1 VPDLF
6 LFKVVKGKDY
16 VPAPN
21 PNFVIRFPKERN
33 DYINFIEQTV
43 GSMLARRALYEMQF
57 DKIDRAK
64 IYIKKIKNDFPNYI
78 LPQGLAEVLEK

>member
-1 VPDLF
+1 M
-6 LFKVVKGKDY
+6 DY
-16 VPAPN
+16 IPAPD
-21 PNFVIRFPKERN
+21 PNFIIRFPKERN

-64 IYIKKIKNDFPNYI
+64 IYIKKIKERFSKLYFAA
-78 LPQGLAEVLEK
+78 GSC